1 MEILNEIM
9 QSVSDIAPQ
18 IMDILGQLFAR
29 FFGILKYAF
38 HWVTSNPATFG
49 GIYTQVIRF
58 VMPLLALHILVSVL
72 REMLSVRNP
81 SETWGYLVSP
91 DMGRFAI
98 RHWECTIGRAG
109 HCDITISFATVSK
122 TQCALIRDD
131 DGIWYIH
138 NLSDKLTTTLNG
150 DIVNG
155 KKTVRHGDTIGIGGV
170 EFTFEA
176 ITLQEHE
183 IQKKKRIIKS
193 SPLPPWTSFITLS
206 IFQLLTALEF
216 IITRPENIKDVLT
229 GYGILFVVMWAYVL
243 FTKALGQTGFEPE
256 ILAFFACTLNLAVTA
271 TSSPSIML
279 KQSLCIC
286 IGVFGFVFLGWYLRD
301 LERTVKTRYIMAAG
315 AILLFTINIV
325 FGKVLWGAKNWIS
338 IFGISVQP
346 SELAKVCFIFAGA
359 ATLDRL
365 FVKKNLF
372 GFMCLSGF
380 CLMALAIM
388 GDFGT
393 AAIFFVVFLV
403 IAFLRSGDFAT
414 LALICGATVGAIA
427 LVLRFKPYIASR
439 FAVWGH
445 VWEDASGMGYQQV
458 RTMSAAASGGLIGVG
473 PGNGWLHNVAAANT
487 DLVFGVLCEEWGL
500 IIALLSVSIIVS
512 LSIFTFRVTR
522 NGRSSYYTIAAS
534 AATSLFVFQTIL
546 NVFGS
551 VDILPLTG
559 VTFPFISCGGT
570 SMITCWCLLAFVKAS
585 DTRQNASFAVKKKI
599 ALGDVPDDPL
609 AAFMSIKKPEIDNEI
624 PDLPSEPETQQE
636 QIQLTPEEEMDAFF
650 RQFEEIEALDFDDGF
665 GRIHSDFNLYDEFSE
680 SDISTGFDLFEDEVL
695 GKAAI
700 DEDSLLGR
708 PPRKKRYPYSDS
720 EKSSRKRGDR

>member
-1 MEILNEIM
+1 MDVFNSIM
-9 QSVSDIAPQ
+9 QYISDVAPQ
-18 IMDILGQLFAR
+18 ILDILGQLFAR
-29 FFGILKYAF
+29 FFGIIKYAF
-38 HWVTSNPATFG
+38 QWVTSNPATFG

-58 VMPLLALHILVSVL
+58 VMPVLALHILLSVL

-81 SETWGYLVSP
+81 SETWGYLVSQ

-98 RHWECTIGRAG
+98 RHWECTVGRAR
-109 HCDITISFATVSK
+109 HCDISVGFATISK
-122 TQCALIRDD
+122 TQCALTRDD
-131 DGIWYIH
+131 DGIWYIY
-138 NLSDKLTTTLNG
+138 NLSEKLTTTLNG
-150 DIVNG
+150 ITVTE
-155 KKTVRHGDTIGIGGV
+155 KTVMRHGDIVGIGGV
-170 EFTFEA
+170 EFVFEA

-183 IQKKKRIIKS
+183 IQKKKRIVKS
-193 SPLPPWTSFITLS
+193 SPLPPWASFVTLS
-206 IFQLLTALEF
+206 IFQLLTAVEF
-216 IITRPENIKDVLT
+216 IITRPENIRDVLI
-229 GYGILFVVMWAYVL
+229 GYGILFVVMWIYVL

-271 TSSPSIML
+271 TSSPGIML
-279 KQSLCIC
+279 KQALCIA
-286 IGVFGFVFLGWYLRD
+286 IGVIGFIFLGWYLSD
-301 LERTVKTRYIMAAG
+301 LERTVKTRRPMAAL
-315 AILLFTINIV
+315 AIGLFAINIV
-325 FGKVLWGAKNWIS
+325 FGKVFWGAKNWIS
-338 IFGISVQP
+338 IMGVSVQP
-346 SELAKVCFIFAGA
+346 SELAKICFIFAGA

-414 LALICGATVGAIA
+414 LTLICGATVGAIA

-473 PGNGWLHNVAAANT
+473 PGTGWLHNVAAANT

-500 IIALLSVSIIVS
+500 IIALLSVAIIIS
-512 LSIFTFRVTR
+512 LSIFVFRVTR
-522 NGRSSYYTIAAS
+522 NGRSSYYTIAACS
-534 AATSLFVFQTIL
+534 ATALFVFQTML

-570 SMITCWCLLAFVKAS
+570 SMITCWCLLAFVKAA

-599 ALGDVPDDPL
+599 ELGDVPDDPL
-609 AAFMSIKKPEIDNEI
+609 AGLVP
-624 PDLPSEPETQQE
+624 PDLPRNTVVIDYSEEPEE
-636 QIQLTPEEEMDAFF
+636 LPEPEPMTPEEEMDAFF
-650 RQFEEIEALDFDDGF
+650 RQFEEMETPDFDDGF
-665 GRIHSDFNLYDEFSE
+665 TPLNSN
-680 SDISTGFDLFEDEVL
+680 FDLFEDELL
-695 GKAAI
+695 GKESSA
-700 DEDSLLGR
+700 EDYSYKL
-708 PPRKKRYPYSDS
+708 PR
-720 EKSSRKRGDR
+720 RKRFPYKGGDDR